1 MTSLGHWR
9 CDVPVNPESKGVD
22 RRLLLL
28 SAWTIPVVA
37 SFALG
42 GLATA
47 GERIWGGVG
56 NASLG
61 LNAMSKTS
69 NAAIGAPVK
78 TAIPK
83 PK

>member
-1 MTSLGHWR
+1 MSGDR
-9 CDVPVNPESKGVD
+9 ENKGVD

-28 SAWTIPVVA
+28 SAWTVPVVA

-47 GERIWGGVG
+47 GEKVWSSGG
-56 NASLG
+56 NASMST
-61 LNAMSKTS
+61 NVMSKTS
-69 NAAIGAPVK
+69 NGATAKK
-78 TAIPK
+78 TAVPK

>member
-1 MTSLGHWR
+1 MTALGHWR
-9 CDVPVNPESKGVD
+9 CDVPADPESKGVD

-47 GERIWGGVG
+47 SETIWTGVG
-56 NASLG
+56 NASLSG
-61 LNAMSKTS
+61 SAMSKTS
-69 NAAIGAPVK
+69 NATKGAPAK
-78 TAIPK
+78 TALPK